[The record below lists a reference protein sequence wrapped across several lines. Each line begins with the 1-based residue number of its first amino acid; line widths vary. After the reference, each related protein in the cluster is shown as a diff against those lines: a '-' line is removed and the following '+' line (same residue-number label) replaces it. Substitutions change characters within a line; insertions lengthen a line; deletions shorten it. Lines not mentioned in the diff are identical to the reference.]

1 MITGLKSRIMTLINL
16 LKWEHSCNKNYPS
29 ENLIRGVFTNF
40 DILEEPLGIVPMQRT
55 TIV

>member
-1 MITGLKSRIMTLINL
+1 MTLINL